1 MSNTTKTILLITILA
16 LVALAVAGITGLNDD
31 GQLFNSDNNAEESPI
46 VIDEGL
52 VTMLW
57 QWEETI
63 YNNDDVVVPN
73 NDNAFIAQFDNQ
85 GVFASTTDC
94 NNVMGTYEIVEPSS
108 LRFGPLAATRK
119 LCPGENQEQEYTQ
132 MLTDITQYMIDEK
145 GQLVLLLQYDSGSMI
160 FSPFFDMNQESNEV
174 E

>member
-52 VTMLW
+52 VTTLW

-94 NNVMGTYEIVEPSS
+94 NNVMGSYEIKEPSS

-119 LCPGENQEQEYTQ
+119 ACLGETQELAYTQ
-132 MLTDITQYMIDEK
+132 MLADITQYMIDEE
-145 GQLVLLLQYDSGSMI
+145 GRLVLLLQYDSGSMI
-160 FSPFFDMNQESNEV
+160 FSPFLEMN
-174 E
+174 